1 METIFA
7 ILTVIVYIL
16 LALVG
21 LVALTICVFLWMVS
35 TRTRQDS
42 KIFQERFDGWRKTRG
57 FRGFRFT
64 RSPAGRSRCP
74 DTAFQQNGLS
84 TPSRS
89 DPAAIPRSRNASAR
103 IIVYISFS
111 PRIFSRTP
119 SSPFRAPPPYWF

>member
-42 KIFQERFDGWRKTRG
+42 KIFQERFDG

-84 TPSRS
+84 APSRS
-89 DPAAIPRSRNASAR
+89 DPAAIPRPRNASAR